1 VRRMRL
7 CAGGLTLGFVATLA
21 AAFSVLGAPPAL
33 AHTTQNAGPYA
44 ITFGW
49 MVEPCYVGEPNAVQV
64 FIHQTSPTGAAVS
77 SNVTLTVTV
86 AAGGVTGTA
95 QPLVASF
102 DPDTG
107 LGNPAEYDAPLI
119 PEAPGTYTFTV
130 AGEVNSTKVNVS
142 ASSGDSTFD
151 SANDPSRIQFPAA
164 VQGPAAL
171 SNAIT
176 NLQAALAT
184 ETDVANAA
192 KASADTAKKSAN
204 SAKTL
209 AIIAIVVAAVLG
221 FGAFGAGRRKP
232 APGKAAEP
240 SGAAPEKGS

>member
-1 VRRMRL
+1 MRRMRL
-7 CAGGLTLGFVATLA
+7 CAGALTLGFVASLA
-21 AAFSVLGAPPAL
+21 AAFSVLGAAPAL

-49 MVEPCYVGEPNAVQV
+49 MTEPCYVGEPNAVQV
-64 FIHQTSPTGAAVS
+64 FVHQGSPTGAAVS

-95 QPLVASF
+95 QPLAAAF

-107 LGNPAEYDAPLI
+107 LGDPAEYDAPLI

-130 AGEVNSTKVNVS
+130 AGEVNSTKVSVS

-151 SANDPSRIQFPAA
+151 SANDPSKIEFPSP
-164 VQGPAAL
+164 VQGPATL
-171 SNAIT
+171 GNAIT

-184 ETDVANAA
+184 ETAAANAA
-192 KASADTAKKSAN
+192 KASADAARKTASTAR
-204 SAKTL
+204 TL
-209 AIIAIVVAAVLG
+209 AIVAIAVAVVLG
-221 FGAFGAGRRKP
+221 FGSFGVGRRRR
-232 APGKAAEP
+232 
-240 SGAAPEKGS
+240 GA